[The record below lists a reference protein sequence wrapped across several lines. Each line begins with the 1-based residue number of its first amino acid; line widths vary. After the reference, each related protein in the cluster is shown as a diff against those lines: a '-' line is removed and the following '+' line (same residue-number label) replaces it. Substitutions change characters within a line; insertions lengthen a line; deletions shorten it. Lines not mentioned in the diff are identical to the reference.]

1 MGLGLVILLLVV
13 MILNWIVGLLC
24 GVIIFC
30 IIVGVVGVILL
41 VGWKLGVFEFFNL
54 MLVVGFVVDYVVYF
68 VDGYV

>member
-1 MGLGLVILLLVV
+1 M
-13 MILNWIVGLLC
+13 GLLC

-68 VDGYV
+68 VDGYVWF